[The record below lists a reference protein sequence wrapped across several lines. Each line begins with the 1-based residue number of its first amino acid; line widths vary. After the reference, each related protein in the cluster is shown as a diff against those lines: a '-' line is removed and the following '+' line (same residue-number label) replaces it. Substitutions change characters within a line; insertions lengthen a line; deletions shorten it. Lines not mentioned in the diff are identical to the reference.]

1 MSHLI
6 AEFYSD
12 MQKFPLRMKDNDLL
26 VTELYRDP
34 ANDQITSISVYLT
47 PKTTSEYPIAFDVS
61 FTFESSK
68 PRFQSKINIKIL
80 SKSSPKKLNPIN
92 ACQHQMDEKVKE
104 KTNSCFVLFISL
116 LVHSK
121 SQVRLA
127 SQTFVRSSTVYF
139 RPGQKD

>member
-1 MSHLI
+1 
-6 AEFYSD
+6 

-68 PRFQSKINIKIL
+68 PRLQFIKIL
-80 SKSSPKKLNPIN
+80 SKSSPKNI
-92 ACQHQMDEKVKE
+92 
-104 KTNSCFVLFISL
+104 
-116 LVHSK
+116 K
-121 SQVRLA
+121 SN
-127 SQTFVRSSTVYF
+127 
-139 RPGQKD
+139 